1 MGKRIGL
8 KGGPNYM
15 VKDQQ
20 GQWKY
25 PGQNTRI
32 EGNDITMKGVPYPV
46 WAQPNVGPPTLMNP
60 GKDYYFP
67 NADYV
72 DEFPILGSTN
82 PFNVNVPKSN
92 VESLQW
98 QPEEAPDVS
107 RFGFLFPEKN
117 EGNIIAGGGLNFN
130 DLGTQ
135 FNATGILPMNNNPVF
150 KGVGSLGVRQQ
161 INDRLNL
168 GVNLEAPLLRNP
180 VTGERIKQSPTAKF
194 SLKYNFKDGGSL
206 PKYQNEGELKKT
218 IVDERNAVGPITLTD
233 SQTDTKSNDKAFVYE
248 DDDYNYYSLV
258 GMNIH
263 DPEILEKYNAN
274 IHGIYKTPKSQVDK
288 TEAAF
293 NKMQALKEQQ
303 ANEQQSINYPEGSQ
317 LIQENFDPA
326 FGTYGNYMLTPTGE
340 HIPVGKTEEDYIA
353 WKNEPKE
360 KTGVHV
366 LPPMTFEYGG
376 SLPSY
381 QSKGEIN
388 SIFDPR
394 YEEYKK
400 IRKENENIESLNKE
414 IDAAKD
420 AYDLRWSVTHDY
432 TDSAE
437 WKNSDEYKA
446 FSKYASVI
454 PQPKTP
460 SQKSHQFK
468 DVKML
473 ASWGDTDWDAAKSP
487 TIENY
492 HRKLPRHSMTD
503 DEYQQYISW
512 AQTNNPEYFA
522 EHNIEELLK
531 GLPSQNI
538 VVRSMINDLGYPT
551 NNEESNFT
559 INTDN
564 IIEPQPTIEQVEQK
578 QIEYKKLL
586 QKDIIELTREK
597 SDLQELEAW
606 GGLNQSQ
613 KERLNQIQA
622 MLQGDAGYVQDNMQY
637 NQGIKRDGGD
647 ILPIFQFKG
656 ETEKNNR
663 GYDWGQ
669 RVWIA
674 GESGNT
680 EDPEYLKQLDTWAN
694 KLKTSL
700 PAEYKNYSTQEIKT
714 LYDDGSITNTT
725 ADDQGNL
732 IPSYNLDEFEVTPQ
746 SNLPYWDQITDSQKE
761 LILQSNKPT
770 DPAIIEKYGYDPYK
784 NNPMLRSA
792 LSQATSGYGLINPK
806 TGKRNDTYTETVVD
820 NIVKPGM
827 FTAALPLGAQALP
840 HAWSLGSQAWTG
852 AVNPLLNTT
861 IAGDVTVGGALDAY
875 GLYHGAT
882 HLPGDIQNMYNDP
895 NWSNAL
901 SLGLDGLGIG
911 FGANAIG
918 KQFIPTIKKGFAPIT
933 TKSTSNPILNTI
945 NKTDD
950 VPTTLNQ
957 VDTDW
962 TNLPDEAGVNTEFWP
977 GTYIP
982 KKPKKVDTQPSKFY
996 GNEKY
1001 NQSLTEVNEQIAK
1014 QNELISEHNI
1024 KVNTGKA
1031 SKDPKIRE
1039 QFKDQTTLPYQNLK
1053 QPLENVDDH
1062 INPLIENF
1070 NNPAAREKL
1079 INLGIKDP
1087 DDFISY
1093 LMNEVQYTNVPGRG
1107 GYAGGSVGDVSGVD
1121 DLVNLGIGQH
1131 SKFFDYV
1138 PNQISHTGDHEIGHL
1153 LQRYMKKRGLNQP
1166 VRTYPIRKTDGTEL
1180 PFVGDRTVV
1189 KPNTKFDEEASE
1201 FFRKFKKEDDWL
1213 STTDK
1218 ANYKYTQHDQHAKT
1232 VGNNPS
1238 EVLPGDK
1245 YKNILN
1251 NLTSDLN
1258 YANKSLESAKSRGY
1272 GTEGMKAFFK
1282 PKYTRTTEGKDFY
1295 KSVVEE
1301 QKIAE
1306 QKLREFQKRYPDET
1320 TYVNQTTHQHEPLAH
1335 LRELRNELHQNGIIK
1350 NFQDPIDEKM
1360 LMEFWKSDAGKQ
1372 NRILSFLQP
1381 SAEGKKGIID
1391 LVNRTPVVAGAV
1403 ATGGLGVAVGSS
1415 GSNEGMQYGGQL
1427 PKAQDGKGNFIKKMS
1442 EMVAKAAPSEP
1453 ATARKLE
1460 EMKLMQKLFE
1470 QRENTI
1476 PQEMLVRQAYKE
1488 STFDPEAVSSAG
1500 YKGIAQLGD
1509 AVIKDYKKATGE
1521 TEVDPFDP
1529 EDATK
1534 VQKWYM
1540 DHLYN
1545 ASFINKPNQSPIVR
1559 RAKTFAAYNWGRGN
1573 MSKFLNNQKEK
1584 GVDIYGDDMK
1594 WLESLPQETKDYV
1607 HKIVLGDN
1615 ENWEEEYLDSK
1626 HDSISTTY
1634 YDQLFEL
1641 PKKQTGDE
1649 IKTDSVYVSQ
1659 GEIGPRIAA
1668 KFGIT
1673 MKELLDANPGINP
1686 MMISKGT
1693 SINIPGA
1700 GTSIQQTVVEE
1711 TITPVEQ
1718 PVEQT
1723 IVTPPVT
1730 PTEQPVVAPSAK
1742 KEVVQQK
1749 PVVNTQNKITS
1760 VNAPIEPVITE
1771 QPKPIVEEE
1780 TTEKLLPKID
1790 FTQYEYK
1797 AEPSTTDVNLFTMPV
1812 ESFMPPGDNT
1822 VVKINDDL
1830 TLGEHHYAYDP
1841 NKKEPPKPT
1850 EKESPWDMAMN
1861 WVDDTMDNLH
1871 RGYVKYMDGDVYST
1885 EEVDVDINLEEEKS
1899 PSPNMDKVDLFN
1911 ARLTLNAKEGETPP
1925 YVDGVSGETNIQE
1938 SPDLNKV
1945 NLIKPTYKDLGT
1957 VKDSKGNLMMYQ
1969 NSFDAK
1975 NGFNYVPIK
1984 NYGKS
1989 DGNTQYSNVKGIAH
2003 FLLDSDL
2010 TDGYKHPYAKKMITQ
2025 QLEGEPVAPGS
2036 TVTDGYFPVYE
2047 KLENGQVNIKYL
2059 KKDEIKD
2066 YASIASPLR
2075 QYKWSDLNWDGRTS
2089 AQGFQSTVSS
2099 IPTNK
2104 SYTKG
2109 GRKSNETHL
2118 IFPTSKSRGGKNAY
2132 GRFGGTGVIFF
2143 IERPNGQREAIEM
2156 AGSINM
2162 IKETANEIMK
2172 KYKLKPEELIFGYHD
2187 VGSFSA
2193 RPQANNGK
2201 LDFNQWSGF
2210 NKASN
2215 PHVGGALAFP
2225 SMKAG
2230 GEMSKNEIY
2239 KNYIKGKY
2247 DNTDKLAFGKEVY
2260 DKLNR
2265 LHYKDAKKL
2274 GMHIPN
2280 YVMTHVV
2287 GKGNK

>member
-32 EGNDITMKGVPYPV
+32 EGNDVTMEGVPYPV

-60 GKDYYFP
+60 GKDYFFP

-117 EGNIIAGGGLNFN
+117 EGNIITGGGLNFN
-130 DLGTQ
+130 NLGTQ
-135 FNATGILPMNNNPVF
+135 FNATGVLPMNNNPVF

-206 PKYQNEGELKKT
+206 PKYQ
-218 IVDERNAVGPITLTD
+218 
-233 SQTDTKSNDKAFVYE
+233 
-248 DDDYNYYSLV
+248 
-258 GMNIH
+258 
-263 DPEILEKYNAN
+263 
-274 IHGIYKTPKSQVDK
+274 
-288 TEAAF
+288 
-293 NKMQALKEQQ
+293 
-303 ANEQQSINYPEGSQ
+303 
-317 LIQENFDPA
+317 
-326 FGTYGNYMLTPTGE
+326 
-340 HIPVGKTEEDYIA
+340 
-353 WKNEPKE
+353 
-360 KTGVHV
+360 
-366 LPPMTFEYGG
+366 
-376 SLPSY
+376 
-381 QSKGEIN
+381 SKGEIN
-388 SIFDPR
+388 TIFDPR
-394 YEEYKK
+394 YKEYKE

-420 AYDLRWSVTHDY
+420 AYELRWSNVNDY
-432 TDSAE
+432 TDSTQ
-437 WKNSDEYKA
+437 WKNTPQYLGFEKYKNLVPESKNIT
-446 FSKYASVI
+446 FSKTF
-454 PQPKTP
+454 KTGED
-460 SQKSHQFK
+460 KK
-468 DVKML
+468 VYKG
-473 ASWGDTDWDAAKSP
+473 WGNTDWDAAKSS

-586 QKDIIELTREK
+586 QKDIIELNREK
-597 SDLQELEAW
+597 NDLQKLEAW

-613 KERLNQIQA
+613 KERLNQIHA

-647 ILPIFQFKG
+647 ILPIFQFRG

-725 ADDQGNL
+725 ADNQGNL

-792 LSQATSGYGLINPK
+792 LSQANSGYGLINPT
-806 TGKRNDTYTETVVD
+806 TGKKNDTYTQGVID
-820 NIVKPGM
+820 NMVKPGM
-827 FTAALPLGAQALP
+827 AVAAIPLVAQALP
-840 HAWSLGSQAWTG
+840 HAAYLGSEAMAG
-852 AVNPLLNTT
+852 LVNPILNTT
-861 IAGDVTVGGALDAY
+861 IAGDITVGGALDAY

-882 HLPGDIQNMYNDP
+882 HLPEDAQNMYNNP
-895 NWSNAL
+895 SWGNAL
-901 SLGLDGLGIG
+901 NVGLDALGIG

-918 KQFIPTIKKGFAPIT
+918 KQFIPTVKSGFTAPMSTKKPI
-933 TKSTSNPILNTI
+933 INTI

-950 VPTTLNQ
+950 ASTTLNQ
-957 VDTDW
+957 ADTDW
-962 TNLPDEAGVNTEFWP
+962 TNLPDNKGVDTEFWP
-977 GTYIP
+977 GTYVP
-982 KKPKKVDTQPSKFY
+982 KKPQKVDAQPSTFY

-1001 NQSLTEVNEQIAK
+1001 NQSLTEANEQIAR
-1014 QNELISEHNI
+1014 QNELIAEHNI
-1024 KVNTGKA
+1024 KVNTGKTH
-1031 SKDPKIRE
+1031 KDPNIKK
-1039 QFKDQTTLPYQNLK
+1039 QFENQSTKPFINQK
-1053 QPLENVDDH
+1053 QALENVDDH
-1062 INPLIENF
+1062 IMPLIENF
-1070 NNPAAREKL
+1070 NNPAAKEKL
-1079 INLGIKDP
+1079 INLGVKDP
-1087 DDFISY
+1087 DDFIQY

-1107 GYAGGSVGDVSGVD
+1107 GYAGSSMGAVPGVD

-1131 SKFFDYV
+1131 TERFAYV
-1138 PNQISHTGDHEIGHL
+1138 PNITSHTGDHEIGHL
-1153 LQRYMKKRGLNQP
+1153 LQSYMQKRGLNLPERSYSIMSQK
-1166 VRTYPIRKTDGTEL
+1166 TGLPIKGIS
-1180 PFVGDRTVV
+1180 PRTVD
-1189 KPNTKFDEEASE
+1189 KPITKFDEEASE
-1201 FFRKFKKEDDWL
+1201 FFRNFKKEDDWL
-1213 STTDK
+1213 ATKEAD
-1218 ANYKYTQHDQHAKT
+1218 NYAYTQKD
-1232 VGNNPS
+1232 
-1238 EVLPGDK
+1238 
-1245 YKNILN
+1245 YKNPANMLLPQDRYNILLKDLTKEAKYATKN
-1251 NLTSDLN
+1251 VEQARKTGMSDKGIKSYFRDAETKQLWKDMVEHQELTSKKL
-1258 YANKSLESAKSRGY
+1258 
-1272 GTEGMKAFFK
+1272 
-1282 PKYTRTTEGKDFY
+1282 
-1295 KSVVEE
+1295 
-1301 QKIAE
+1301 AE
-1306 QKLREFQKRYPDET
+1306 FTKKYPDQT
-1320 TYVNQTTHQHEPLAH
+1320 TYINQTTHQHEPLAH

-1381 SAEGKKGIID
+1381 SAEGKKGIIN

-1415 GSNEGMQYGGQL
+1415 GSNEEMQYGGQL
-1427 PKAQDGKGNFIKKMS
+1427 PKAQDGKFIKKIS
-1442 EMVAKAAPSEP
+1442 EIVSKAAPPEP
-1453 ATARKLE
+1453 ATSKKLE
-1460 EMKLMQKLFE
+1460 EVKLMQKLYE
-1470 QRENTI
+1470 QRDNTI

-1545 ASFINKPNQSPIVR
+1545 ASFINKPDQSPLVR

-1573 MSKFLNNQKEK
+1573 MSEFLNNQKEK

-1649 IKTDSVYVSQ
+1649 IKTDSIYVSQ
-1659 GEIGPRIAA
+1659 GEIGPRIAS

-1673 MKELLDANPGINP
+1673 LQKLLDANPGINP
-1686 MMISKGT
+1686 MMIAKGT
-1693 SINIPGA
+1693 SINIPGMESSIQQPIVEEVVTPVA
-1700 GTSIQQTVVEE
+1700 QPVVTPSVQPAAPVTAPVVTPPIQQTVQK
-1711 TITPVEQ
+1711 P
-1718 PVEQT
+1718 
-1723 IVTPPVT
+1723 IVKSKP
-1730 PTEQPVVAPSAK
+1730 Q
-1742 KEVVQQK
+1742 

-1760 VNAPIEPVITE
+1760 VNTPIEPVITE
-1771 QPKPIVEEE
+1771 E
-1780 TTEKLLPKID
+1780 TNEATSVIKGGLTAGSGKLLPEID

-1797 AEPSTTDVNLFTMPV
+1797 ALPSSTGVVTASAPIEPYTSIYDSNPV
-1812 ESFMPPGDNT
+1812 TGDNT
-1822 VVKINDDL
+1822 TVFVNDSL
-1830 TLGEHHYAYDP
+1830 TLGEQHNAYNPNKLEYDP
-1841 NKKEPPKPT
+1841 NSEPSIW
-1850 EKESPWDMAMN
+1850 ENMGN
-1861 WVDDTMDNLH
+1861 WVDDKVDNLH
-1871 RGYVKYMDGDVYST
+1871 RGYVQYMDGDVYST
-1885 EEVDVDINLEEEKS
+1885 EEVSDDINVFEEKTEEPKGFGVPIS
-1899 PSPNMDKVDLFN
+1899 STNKD
-1911 ARLTLNAKEGETPP
+1911 G
-1925 YVDGVSGETNIQE
+1925 VDGISGAAASFKHTKHTDINPEKIETE
-1938 SPDLNKV
+1938 SEPEK
-1945 NLIKPTYKDLGT
+1945 IKSNFVIHHKP
-1957 VKDSKGNLMMYQ
+1957 VKDGNSGNLWLYK
-1969 NSFDAK
+1969 NNFDAK
-1975 NGFNYVPIK
+1975 EGFNYVPVM

-1989 DGNTQYSNVKGIAH
+1989 DYSTEYSNVKGMAH
-2003 FLLDSDL
+2003 FLLDSDV
-2010 TDGYKHPYAKKMITQ
+2010 TDGYKHDYAKNMIKQ
-2025 QLEGEPVAPGS
+2025 QLDGKPVAPAS
-2036 TVTDGYFPVYE
+2036 SVKDGYYPVYK
-2047 KLENGQVNIKYL
+2047 KLDNGQVNIKYL

-2066 YASIASPLR
+2066 YTSIASPLR
-2075 QYKWSDLNWDGRTS
+2075 QYRWSDLDWKGMTN
-2089 AQGFQSTVSS
+2089 AQGFQNTVAS
-2099 IPTNK
+2099 IPTVK
-2104 SYTKG
+2104 SYTTNGK
-2109 GRKSNETHL
+2109 KSNSSHL
-2118 IFPTSKSRGGKNAY
+2118 IFPRAEERGQKSKY
-2132 GRFGGTGVIFF
+2132 GRFGGTAVIFF
-2143 IERPNGQREAIEM
+2143 VERPNGQREAIEM
-2156 AGSINM
+2156 SGSINN
-2162 IKETANEIMK
+2162 IIEAGNQIMD

-2193 RPQANNGK
+2193 KPEAKDGK
-2201 LDFNQWSGF
+2201 LRFKQWSGY
-2210 NKASN
+2210 NKAQN
-2215 PHVGGALAFP
+2215 PYVGGGLAFP
-2225 SMKAG
+2225 LVSGNNIELKFG
-2230 GEMSKNEIY
+2230 GQINKNEVY
-2239 KNYIKGKY
+2239 KNYIKGEY

-2280 YVMTHVV
+2280 YVMTHIV